1 VDFFTKDAADIPSM
15 SFFSERSVSV
25 MEKLAELMYN
35 PSLSYSWSKEGVGE
49 APAFAMYQEDKS
61 LFYYGELHAV
71 ATMRVMESP
80 FGVLPMPKFD
90 QAQENY
96 HHCVNPNVAATY
108 VIPKSNVDAVMT
120 GHVMDALG
128 AASKNLLTPAYYDIT
143 LRGKVSRD
151 EESAASLDVVISTI
165 KYDLGYLGDWG
176 INSVLYGMANAYNT
190 DLASKISAIEGSVAT
205 KVEKMVAGVAAL
217 EG

>member
-1 VDFFTKDAADIPSM
+1 
-15 SFFSERSVSV
+15 

-35 PSLSYSWSKEGVGE
+35 PVLSYSWSREKVTE
-49 APAFAMYQEDKS
+49 APAFEMYQEDKS

-71 ATMRVMESP
+71 ATMRSMESP

-90 QAQENY
+90 QEQEDY
-96 HHCVNPNVAATY
+96 HHGVNPYVAAVY
-108 VIPKSNVDAVMT
+108 SIPKTNTDTVMT

-151 EESAASLDVVISTI
+151 EESAASLDIVISTI
-165 KYDLGYLGDWG
+165 KYDLGLLGDWG
-176 INSVLYGMANAYNT
+176 IGSVLNTMANEYNT
-190 DLASKISAIEGSVAT
+190 DLASKIQEIEQSVAA
-205 KVEKMVAGVAAL
+205 KVDKMVAAVSGL
-217 EG
+217 DG